1 MLAVRI
7 ATPNP
12 GTEQER
18 GLHMEAHRLHLRA
31 ASFKIILSGPTFD
44 TFGSQNGAI
53 VVAEVDNLD
62 QFQHFSDNDP
72 FVVNGVYGQVTV
84 SQWSATIDNR

>member
-12 GTEQER
+12 ETEHER
-18 GLHMEAHRLHLRA
+18 GRHMEAHKLHLRT

-44 TFGSQNGAI
+44 TFGGQNGAV
-53 VVAEVDNLD
+53 VVAEVDHLD
-62 QFQHFSDNDP
+62 QFQHFSDTDP
-72 FVVNGVYGQVTV
+72 FVVHGVYGQVTV